1 MCYAFQTIH
10 AYENAKFTDN
20 SNKIRPYFEHDSTT
34 QREKEQNKKNTPLF
48 SNYLSSL
55 LLPVSALS
63 LHKSFLI
70 IVYIYLVW

>member
-34 QREKEQNKKNTPLF
+34 QREKEQNKKI
-48 SNYLSSL
+48 
-55 LLPVSALS
+55 
-63 LHKSFLI
+63 LH
-70 IVYIYLVW
+70 YLVTTYHHFYFPFLPYPFINPSL